1 MTNGQNIRTMD
12 DEHLAE
18 FLDSLVGHCS
28 FCPVGAACEIIGDE
42 SCADRICDWL
52 GKEMRH
58 ETDI

>member
-1 MTNGQNIRTMD
+1 MD

-28 FCPVGAACEIIGDE
+28 FCPVGGDCEIIGDE